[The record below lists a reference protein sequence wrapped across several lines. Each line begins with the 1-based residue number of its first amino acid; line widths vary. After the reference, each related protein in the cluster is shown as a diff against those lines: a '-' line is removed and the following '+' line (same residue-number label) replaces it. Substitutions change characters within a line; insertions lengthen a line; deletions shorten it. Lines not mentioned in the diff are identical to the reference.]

1 MKQIIIFLLLGLTS
15 VLFLGCINI
24 EPALS
29 GKEYEEYQKNIKPV
43 LYYWNKTGA
52 TGEQKTK
59 DWMNCG
65 GDADGGWHYIRG
77 ATQKQEDIRSKNADN
92 CMIKKG
98 YTYERTR

>member
-1 MKQIIIFLLLGLTS
+1 MRNLYFVAYFLS
-15 VLFLGCINI
+15 VFLSGCI

-29 GKEYEEYQKNIKPV
+29 GQAREDYLKNIKPV
-43 LYYWNKTGA
+43 LYYWNKIGVTV
-52 TGEQKTK
+52 EQKTK
-59 DWMNCG
+59 DWIGCG

-98 YTYERTR
+98 YRYERTR